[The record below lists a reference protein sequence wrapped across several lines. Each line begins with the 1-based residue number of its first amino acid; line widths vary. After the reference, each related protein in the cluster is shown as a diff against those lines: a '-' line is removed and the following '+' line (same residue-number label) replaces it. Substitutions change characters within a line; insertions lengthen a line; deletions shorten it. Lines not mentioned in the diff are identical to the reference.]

1 MPSRCEKLGGRNGS
15 HDADD
20 ADAAHDP
27 DAADAHDVGA
37 ADAWQRRAMSTKP
50 SAQGTLAKTPFAHLL
65 MFAHERRLTGTLAI
79 WPEQN
84 ASGGRGQDRLFL
96 QDGTVVAARCI
107 AAAASA
113 FDAVVQLFARSDGPY
128 GFYADQNLL
137 GSGDDILRGTV
148 DVYTVMARGVLAH
161 AREAAVEGLLARIA
175 GRPIRVRNGLPLERL
190 QLSAAQQALVERLQK
205 QQACLTDLLRDAPL
219 PTNELRRILYLLMLI
234 RGVETAEGQAAPTGL
249 TVETMPPAP
258 RAPSEPTP
266 SRADPISRSH
276 SIPAPVSSIR
286 PPAVSFASSPAPNTG
301 LTLLPAPPAPAGL
314 SPQDALRWSE
324 LAAAY
329 DRLDDI
335 NHYQL
340 LNISQNVSAA
350 DINTAY
356 FALVKKFHPD
366 RLPTTL
372 APLLRCAQ
380 QLFERLTEANDTLSN
395 PEDRLQYDRAVADGG
410 GTRAAERMMRNVL
423 DSTLEYQKAE
433 VLMKRRDFAQAM
445 QHVRA
450 ALNKNPEEPDYHAM
464 YGWLLHLMNPS
475 EPAPLE
481 EILASLDRAI
491 KANPN
496 SERTHYY
503 RGVVLKRLKRDKE
516 ALQHFRVAVQINPR
530 NVEAARELRL
540 ASMRRD
546 SKPPPSGL
554 LSKFFKGPKDN

>member
-1 MPSRCEKLGGRNGS
+1 
-15 HDADD
+15 
-20 ADAAHDP
+20 
-27 DAADAHDVGA
+27 
-37 ADAWQRRAMSTKP
+37 MSSKP

-96 QDGTVVAARCI
+96 QDGTVVAARCM
-107 AAAASA
+107 APAASA
-113 FDAVVQLFARSDGPY
+113 FDAVVQLFARLDGPY
-128 GFYADQNLL
+128 GFYSDQNLL

-161 AREAAVEGLLARIA
+161 AREDAMEGLLARIG
-175 GRPIRVRNGLPLERL
+175 GRPIRVRSGLPLERL
-190 QLSAAQQALVERLQK
+190 HLTAPQRGFVERLQR
-205 QQACLTDLLRDAPL
+205 QQAGLTDLMREASL
-219 PTNELRRILYLLMLI
+219 PAGELRRIVYLLMLI
-234 RGVETAEGQAAPTGL
+234 RGVETAEGQTAPSGL
-249 TVETMPPAP
+249 TMETMPPARP
-258 RAPSEPTP
+258 APSEPTA
-266 SRADPISRSH
+266 SRTEPISRSH
-276 SIPAPVSSIR
+276 SIPAPVTSIR
-286 PPAVSFASSPAPNTG
+286 APSGVGPNTG

-329 DRLDDI
+329 DKLDDI

-340 LNISQNVSAA
+340 LNISQSVNAA

-395 PEDRLQYDRAVADGG
+395 PEERLAYDRAVADGG
-410 GTRAAERMMRNVL
+410 GTRASDRMMRNVL
-423 DSTLEYQKAE
+423 DSTLEFQKAE
-433 VLMKRRDFAQAM
+433 VLMKRRDFPQAM

-450 ALNKNPEEPDYHAM
+450 ALNKNPDEPDYHAL

-475 EPAPLE
+475 EPAPFD
-481 EILASLDRAI
+481 EILAALDKAI

-554 LSKFFKGPKDN
+554 LSKLFKGPKDN